1 MLPGVQKKQVMSLPL
16 IAIEQFQSWA

>member
-1 MLPGVQKKQVMSLPL
+1 MSLPL